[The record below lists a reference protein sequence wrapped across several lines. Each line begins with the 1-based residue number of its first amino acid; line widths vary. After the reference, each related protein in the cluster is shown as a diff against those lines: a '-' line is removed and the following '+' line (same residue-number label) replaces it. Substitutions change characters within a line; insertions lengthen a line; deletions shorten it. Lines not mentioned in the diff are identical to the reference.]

1 MFATLMATFSGSF
14 SLRKKKKLPDPTPNL
29 HAWNRRAA
37 LAEAT
42 TTLRGRN

>member
-42 TTLRGRN
+42 ATLRGRN